1 MTRQEFDEQIQ
12 QVSSDY
18 MVAEQD
24 RSKKKELY
32 LNAMYDYQAAK
43 LKAEELYAKFDA
55 NERLRELRDLISKL
69 TKNNQTEKK
78 LLLTEQIK
86 QAEQSGDESKVAEL
100 LGEYNDLIKKAEY
113 HI

>member
-32 LNAMYDYQAAK
+32 LNAMYDYQTAK
-43 LKAEELYAKFDA
+43 FKAEALYAQWLDMVEMLKTKKFD
-55 NERLRELRDLISKL
+55 
-69 TKNNQTEKK
+69 
-78 LLLTEQIK
+78 
-86 QAEQSGDESKVAEL
+86 G
-100 LGEYNDLIKKAEY
+100 
-113 HI
+113 

>member
-43 LKAEELYAKFDA
+43 LKAEEL
-55 NERLRELRDLISKL
+55 LS
-69 TKNNQTEKK
+69 
-78 LLLTEQIK
+78 
-86 QAEQSGDESKVAEL
+86 
-100 LGEYNDLIKKAEY
+100 
-113 HI
+113 

>member
-43 LKAEELYAKFDA
+43 LKAEELYAKWLDMVEMLKTKKFD
-55 NERLRELRDLISKL
+55 
-69 TKNNQTEKK
+69 
-78 LLLTEQIK
+78 
-86 QAEQSGDESKVAEL
+86 G
-100 LGEYNDLIKKAEY
+100 
-113 HI
+113 